1 MDLQKFYD
9 KAQEILLE
17 MAESIPLSNTDS
29 LTKSNLEKYYT
40 VDEEYDIFLSKVT
53 IEKIFQRMVG
63 SMQNRSMM
71 PNVIKFWQENGSV
84 NAKHKEILC
93 DFKPS
98 EILKKYADGDTLF
111 KAFEDNGLVN
121 QKHPKLFKQWSKS
134 IVSGARFMC
143 EFKNLADLKNAFDA
157 FQQNGLMKDALP
169 AVLSYKIDGFGFT
182 LACDFLKEIG
192 YGYPKPDTYIKAV
205 AKKLIGQEEIK
216 EYTAYKEILKI
227 AELLAPQNQPKQQ
240 AKQKQFNDFVYK
252 LDKILWLIGS
262 GMFYKNNVKTSGRMQ
277 ELIEWMEQNP

>member
-1 MDLQKFYD
+1 MDLQKFYE

-17 MAESIPLSNTDS
+17 MAESKSLSEES
-29 LTKSNLEKYYT
+29 LEKYYT
-40 VDEEYDIFLSKVT
+40 ADICLSDAT
-53 IEKIFQRMVG
+53 IEKIFERMVG

-98 EILKKYADGDTLF
+98 EILKKYADAEALF
-111 KAFEDNGLVN
+111 NAFEDKGLVN
-121 QKHPKLFKQWSKS
+121 QEHPKLFKQWSKS
-134 IVSGARFMC
+134 IVSGAGFMC
-143 EFKNLADLKNAFDA
+143 EFKDLADLKNAFDA

-192 YGYPKPDTYIKAV
+192 YDYPKPDTYIKAIV
-205 AKKLIGQEEIK
+205 KKMTRQEEVK

-227 AELLAPQNQPKQQ
+227 AEKIKRLKKVDEQYH
-240 AKQKQFNDFVYK
+240 FVYK

-262 GMFYKNNVKTSGRMQ
+262 GMFYKNNAKTSGRMR
-277 ELIEWMEQNP
+277 ELIEWIEKNP